1 MPTLFDPVQA
11 GDLHL
16 KNRIVMAPLTRNR
29 SPNAIPRDI
38 TATYYA
44 QRADAGLLITEAT
57 AISHQGQGY
66 ADVPGLYGTEQL
78 DGWKKVTTAVH
89 AKDGKIVTQLW
100 HVGRVSHTELQPD
113 GGAPVAPS
121 AITAKTKTV
130 LIKDGVPTFVETS
143 HPRALRADELP
154 GIVHTYAAAA
164 RNAVETAG
172 FDGVEIHGANGYL
185 LDQFLKDGS
194 NHRTDDYG
202 GSIEN
207 RARLLLEVTDAA
219 ISVWGAQRVGV
230 HLAPR
235 ADSHD
240 MGDSNRLETFS
251 HVARELGKR
260 GIAFICAREAQAD
273 DSIGVAL
280 KKAFGGPYIANEQF
294 TLDSANAILAKG
306 DADAVAFGVPFI
318 ANPDLVE
325 RLRQGAELNPPR
337 PETFYTGGTEGY
349 LDYPTLA

>member
-1 MPTLFDPVQA
+1 M
-11 GDLHL
+11 
-16 KNRIVMAPLTRNR
+16 
-29 SPNAIPRDI
+29 
-38 TATYYA
+38 
-44 QRADAGLLITEAT
+44 
-57 AISHQGQGY
+57 
-66 ADVPGLYGTEQL
+66 
-78 DGWKKVTTAVH
+78 
-89 AKDGKIVTQLW
+89 
-100 HVGRVSHTELQPD
+100 
-113 GGAPVAPS
+113 APS
-121 AITAKTKTV
+121 AIAAEGHVSLVRPKRPYVT
-130 LIKDGVPTFVETS
+130 
-143 HPRALRADELP
+143 PRALDTEEIADIVEAYRQGAERAK
-154 GIVHTYAAAA
+154 A
-164 RNAVETAG
+164 AG

-185 LDQFLKDGS
+185 LDQFLQDSTNK
-194 NHRTDDYG
+194 RTDRYG

-280 KKAFGGPYIANEQF
+280 KKAFGGPYIANEKF
-294 TLDSANAILAKG
+294 TSTAPTPSWPRATPMRWPSAS
-306 DADAVAFGVPFI
+306 PFI

>member
-1 MPTLFDPVQA
+1 MATLFDPIML
-11 GDLHL
+11 GDLEL
-16 KNRIVMAPLTRNR
+16 PNRIVMAPLTRCR
-29 SPNAIPRDI
+29 ADEGRVPNALM
-38 TATYYA
+38 AEYYA
-44 QRADAGLLITEAT
+44 QRAGAGLILSEAT
-57 AISHQGQGY
+57 AVTPMGVGY
-66 ADVPGLYGTEQL
+66 PDTPGIWSDDQVR
-78 DGWKKVTTAVH
+78 GWSNVTKAVH
-89 AKDGKIVTQLW
+89 AAGGRIFLQLW
-100 HVGRVSHTELQPD
+100 HVGRISDPLYLNGEL
-113 GGAPVAPS
+113 PVAPS
-121 AITAKTKTV
+121 AIAAEGHVSLVRLKRPYVT
-130 LIKDGVPTFVETS
+130 
-143 HPRALRADELP
+143 PRALDTEEIADIVEAYRQGAERAK
-154 GIVHTYAAAA
+154 A
-164 RNAVETAG
+164 AG

-185 LDQFLKDGS
+185 LDQFLQDSTNK
-194 NHRTDDYG
+194 RTDRYG

-280 KKAFGGPYIANEQF
+280 KKAFGGPYIANEKF
-294 TLDSANAILAKG
+294 TLDSANAILVKG